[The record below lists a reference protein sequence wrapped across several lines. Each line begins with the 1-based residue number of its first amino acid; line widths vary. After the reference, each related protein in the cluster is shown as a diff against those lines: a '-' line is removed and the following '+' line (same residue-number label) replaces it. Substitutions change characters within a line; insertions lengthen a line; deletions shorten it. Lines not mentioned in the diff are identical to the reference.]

1 MRVRTPQQF
10 NVPELLKHDYIF
22 VTKQGLIDLEE
33 ILEQRKF
40 NYFRNRKAASDDSI
54 ARSQYKLMD
63 VYEREIIRPILEA
76 DEIEGYDEEK
86 PLVVQSE
93 SLKGYIDDLHKLQ

>member
-1 MRVRTPQQF
+1 MPD
-10 NVPELLKHDYIF
+10 LLKHDYIF

-33 ILEQRKF
+33 ILEERKF
-40 NYFRNRKAASDDSI
+40 NYFRNRKAASDDAI
-54 ARSQYKLMD
+54 ERSQYNVMD

-76 DEIEGYDEEK
+76 EEIEGYDEDK

-93 SLKGYIDDLHKLQ
+93 SLKGYIDDLQKLQ